1 MAWFLLFKA
10 SAAAATGISGAAPA
24 QRDFV
29 AGRSIPAGFTEIIE
43 RNLAPVIRGEN
54 PFFVERIWDKMYRQ
68 WRKPVAKGA
77 VIQAIGAVDIAI
89 WDIIG
94 KALGKPA
101 YQVLGGFT
109 DRVRVYAAGG
119 GCEFTR
125 WGCRELLEARSA
137 EILNGPRSRTV

>member
-1 MAWFLLFKA
+1 
-10 SAAAATGISGAAPA
+10 
-24 QRDFV
+24 
-29 AGRSIPAGFTEIIE
+29 
-43 RNLAPVIRGEN
+43 
-54 PFFVERIWDKMYRQ
+54 
-68 WRKPVAKGA
+68 
-77 VIQAIGAVDIAI
+77 VDIAI